1 MITHSPLVIIEKLN
15 AVLYIPTY
23 HLESYKIFSL
33 YATIM
38 RGSNFMRAKSMP
50 EAIEISREEMR
61 KHTLG

>member
-1 MITHSPLVIIEKLN
+1 MITHSLLVIIEKLN

-23 HLESYKIFSL
+23 HLESSKIFSL
-33 YATIM
+33 YATLM
-38 RGSNFMRAKSMP
+38 RGSNFMRAML